1 MPYDATESLAGA
13 ADGNPLRRRDFIT
26 LLGGAAV
33 TWTRVARAQQPTIP
47 VIGFLHAGSPE
58 DFDTTLAAFR
68 RGLAEASY
76 VDGQSVTIEY
86 QWGYGQYDQLPTLVA
101 KLVRRPVSVL
111 VTGAEPTVLAAKAA
125 TSGIPIVFVI
135 GNDPVKLGVVTSFN
149 RPGANITGVYIL
161 TTSLEAKR
169 LGLLHELIPRAEV
182 ISVLLNPNLPSTQD
196 QLTQLQAAAHALGL
210 RLNVLHASNPSGID
224 EAFAAAAHE
233 QIPALIV
240 AADPFFNTRREQIL
254 ALAARH
260 VVPAMYQ
267 FRHYATAGG
276 LMSYGIDRA
285 DAYRQ
290 AGVYA
295 GRILNGTKP
304 NDLPVIE
311 ASKFELVINLKTAK
325 ALGVKVSDNL
335 LSLADEVIE

>member
-1 MPYDATESLAGA
+1 L
-13 ADGNPLRRRDFIT
+13 
-26 LLGGAAV
+26 
-33 TWTRVARAQQPTIP
+33 
-47 VIGFLHAGSPE
+47 
-58 DFDTTLAAFR
+58 
-68 RGLAEASY
+68 
-76 VDGQSVTIEY
+76 VD
-86 QWGYGQYDQLPTLVA
+86 
-101 KLVRRPVSVL
+101 RPISVL
-111 VTGAEPTVLAAKAA
+111 VTGAEPTVVAAKAA
-125 TSGIPIVFVI
+125 TSRIPIVFVI
-135 GNDPVKLGVVTSFN
+135 GNDPVKLGIVTSFN

-161 TTSLEAKR
+161 TTNLEAKR

-182 ISVLLNPNLPSTQD
+182 VSVLLNPNLPSTQD
-196 QLTQLQAAAHALGL
+196 QLAELQAAANALGL

-240 AADPFFNTRREQIL
+240 AADPFFNTRREQIV

-260 VVPAMYQ
+260 AVPTMYQ
-267 FRHYATAGG
+267 FRQYATAGG
-276 LMSYGIDRA
+276 LMSYGIDRR

-311 ASKFELVINLKTAK
+311 ANKFELVINLKTAK
-325 ALGVKVSDNL
+325 AIGVKISDNL
-335 LSLADEVIE
+335 MSLADEVIE